1 MGFLWR
7 LAGNLGFGAFLFLV
21 GNILSIAGDDAWCR
35 MAGLP
40 SGGDGACS
48 DGTLVP
54 AWVEMLSAALLLWGV
69 AIVLAFIVNARSRK
83 LGQYCEID
91 AGEGVPG
98 DEFSLSRRER
108 TLPRQ
113 AASRTGASSKT
124 LSNHHSPHLH
134 DPLVNPLH
142 PLSPLYEEGCDS
154 KSTGRAAGSSRSF
167 DLCTSDSG
175 SSLGDSWSS
184 GDSGG
189 GSSCD

>member
-1 MGFLWR
+1 MGFFWR
-7 LAGNLGFGAFLFLV
+7 LASNLGFGAFLFFV

-35 MAGLP
+35 LVGLP

-54 AWVEMLSAALLLWGV
+54 AWVEMLSAALMLWGV
-69 AIVLAFIVNARSRK
+69 GIALAFIVNARSHK
-83 LGQYCEID
+83 LLQYGELE
-91 AGEGVPG
+91 AGDGVPDG
-98 DEFSLSRRER
+98 ELSLSRQECTSPRPPAGR
-108 TLPRQ
+108 T
-113 AASRTGASSKT
+113 AASSRS

-154 KSTGRAAGSSRSF
+154 ESTRRASGSSRSF

-175 SSLGDSWSS
+175 SSLSDSWSG

-189 GSSCD
+189 GSGCD